1 MEVSYIFYIKLP
13 VFDENILS
21 ADLTEDNETEK
32 IIWKT
37 DRTNLLTGLKI
48 NQKSKIIELNET
60 SNGSLLNKIN
70 TLAESYK
77 DISFKYKVEMEN
89 LFSTEQYF
97 EKKASIE
104 KRTFVYKGKKENKKN
119 NWIFVNTLII

>member
-1 MEVSYIFYIKLP
+1 M
-13 VFDENILS
+13 
-21 ADLTEDNETEK
+21 
-32 IIWKT
+32 
-37 DRTNLLTGLKI
+37 LTGLKI

-60 SNGSLLNKIN
+60 SNGSLLHKIN

-104 KRTFVYKGKKENKKN
+104 KRTFVYNGKKENKKT
-119 NWIFVNTLII
+119 IEFL

>member
-32 IIWKT
+32 IIWKK

-60 SNGSLLNKIN
+60 SNG
-70 TLAESYK
+70 
-77 DISFKYKVEMEN
+77 
-89 LFSTEQYF
+89 
-97 EKKASIE
+97 
-104 KRTFVYKGKKENKKN
+104 
-119 NWIFVNTLII
+119 

>member
-32 IIWKT
+32 IIWKK

-70 TLAESYK
+70 TFAESYK
-77 DISFKYKVEMEN
+77 DISFKCKVEMEN

-97 EKKASIE
+97 EKKARIE
-104 KRTFVYKGKKENKKN
+104 KRTFVYNGKKENKKN

>member
-32 IIWKT
+32 IIWKK

-60 SNGSLLNKIN
+60 SNGSLLHKIN
-70 TLAESYK
+70 TLTESYK

-97 EKKASIE
+97 EKKASI
-104 KRTFVYKGKKENKKN
+104 
-119 NWIFVNTLII
+119 

>member
-32 IIWKT
+32 IIWKK

-60 SNGSLLNKIN
+60 SNGSLLHKIN

-77 DISFKYKVEMEN
+77 DISSKYKVEMEN

-97 EKKASIE
+97 EKKASI
-104 KRTFVYKGKKENKKN
+104 
-119 NWIFVNTLII
+119 

>member
-1 MEVSYIFYIKLP
+1 MEVSCIFYIKLP

-32 IIWKT
+32 IIWKK

-48 NQKSKIIELNET
+48 NQKSKIIELNKT
-60 SNGSLLNKIN
+60 SNGSLLHKIN

-97 EKKASIE
+97 EKKASI
-104 KRTFVYKGKKENKKN
+104 
-119 NWIFVNTLII
+119 